1 MADGDDVPPSS
12 SGRGF
17 ELLGFGLV
25 ILGFLVVGVGFL
37 LNLADSVE
45 IVGAVAVVV
54 GTLLGMRGRARQRR
68 S

>member
-1 MADGDDVPPSS
+1 MADGDDMPPSS
-12 SGRGF
+12 RGRGF
-17 ELLGFGLV
+17 ELLGFALV
-25 ILGFLVVGVGFL
+25 ILGFVVVGVGFL

-45 IVGAVAVVV
+45 IVGAVAVVA